1 MKLATISTTHGTTT
15 AVVEGDEIVDLSLAG
30 PELPIEMS
38 ALLAGGSEALEHV
51 RAAVASGRGR
61 SPLAEARLAA
71 PVPRPSKFLAVGLN
85 YADHVAENGGEIPD
99 FPTVFAKL
107 SSCVAGPHDDVERP
121 VVSPAL
127 DYEGELAFV
136 IGRRCRH
143 VPRER
148 ANEVIAGYMVAND
161 VSVRDW
167 QIKTPQWTLGKSFDT
182 HGVLG
187 PWIVTPD
194 EVDPNAG
201 LELTTHVNGTLR
213 QHSSTSNLIFDC
225 AALVEIL
232 SKACTLEP
240 GDVIATGT
248 PSGVGAFMEP
258 RTWLVPGDVVRVEIE
273 GVGAIENRVVAEP
286 EPHEWTT
293 GRTAAVSA

>member
-1 MKLATISTTHGTTT
+1 MRLATIKTAEGTRT
-15 AVVEGDEIVDLSLAG
+15 AVVEGEDVVDLGVAAPDLPHAM
-30 PELPIEMS
+30 PE
-38 ALLAGGSEALEHV
+38 LLAGGEEMLEWV
-51 RAAVASGRGR
+51 RAAASSGRGR
-61 SPLAEARLAA
+61 LPFDQASFAA
-71 PVPRPSKFLAVGLN
+71 PVERPSKFLAVGLN
-85 YADHVAENGGEIPD
+85 YADHVAEGGGETPE

-107 SSCVAGPHDDVERP
+107 PSCVAGPFDDVQRP
-121 VVSPAL
+121 VVSGAL
-127 DYEGELAFV
+127 DYEGELGFV

-148 ANEVIAGYMVAND
+148 AQEVIAGYLVAND

-194 EVDPNAG
+194 EVDPAAG
-201 LELTTHVNGTLR
+201 LELTTRVNGEVR
-213 QHSSTSNLIFDC
+213 QHSTTSNLIFDC

-232 SKACTLEP
+232 STACTLEP
-240 GDVIATGT
+240 GDVIVTGT

-273 GVGAIENRVVAEP
+273 GIGAIENRVVEEP
-286 EPHEWTT
+286 EPGGWEADMTSAV
-293 GRTAAVSA
+293 TA